1 MFGIDLATV
10 PIWTNAVIFAAAAA
24 VIWTAGGRLVQVA
37 NAISD
42 KTGMA
47 QAFAGMLLLGT
58 ITTQPEISASVTS
71 AAAGDAAL
79 SINNLLGSLAFN
91 LMILVLADAM
101 IRRHALTAV
110 IVGPSILLMGALGMA
125 AMAILALTITFGD
138 MPILGVGAGAALL
151 FAFVVFSFRLVS
163 RYDTR
168 ARWRTDRSV
177 DPDEFSRVYGTP
189 VLGKSRLEAW
199 SLRGLVAATGGLA
212 VVVFAAGITLSRTA
226 DALAQQ
232 TGIGSGFVGLLLLGI
247 ATSLPE
253 ISTAVHAVRLRRF
266 ELVIGEVLGANIFNL
281 GIILLAD
288 VALAGPPILN
298 AAGRFEIAATL
309 LALLLTG
316 ILMVGL
322 LEQRNR
328 QIFGLGVDSWA
339 MLFVYAGGIGLLY
352 GLAQ

>member
-1 MFGIDLATV
+1 MFGIDLSAA
-10 PIWTNAVIFAAAAA
+10 PIWTNIVIFAAAAA
-24 VIWTAGGRLVQVA
+24 VVWTAGARLVQVA

-58 ITTQPEISASVTS
+58 ITTQPEISASITS
-71 AAAGDAAL
+71 AAAGNPTL

-125 AMAILALTITFGD
+125 AMAILGLVITIGD
-138 MPILGVGAGAALL
+138 TPIAGVGAGAVLL
-151 FAFVVFSFRLVS
+151 FAFVLFAFRMVS
-163 RYDTR
+163 RYDKR
-168 ARWRTDRSV
+168 APWRTDRSV
-177 DPDEFSRVYGTP
+177 DPDEFSRAYGTP
-189 VLGKSRLEAW
+189 VLGRSRLEAW
-199 SLRGLVAATGGLA
+199 SLGALAAATAGLA
-212 VVVFAAGITLSRTA
+212 VVVLAAGITLSRAA
-226 DALAQQ
+226 DALAVQ
-232 TGIGSGFVGLLLLGI
+232 TGIGSGFVGLMLLGI

-281 GIILLAD
+281 GIVFLAD
-288 VALAGPPILN
+288 IAFSGPPILN
-298 AAGRFEIAATL
+298 AMGGFEIAATFL
-309 LALLLTG
+309 PLLLTG

-328 QIFGLGVDSWA
+328 HVLGMGLDSWA